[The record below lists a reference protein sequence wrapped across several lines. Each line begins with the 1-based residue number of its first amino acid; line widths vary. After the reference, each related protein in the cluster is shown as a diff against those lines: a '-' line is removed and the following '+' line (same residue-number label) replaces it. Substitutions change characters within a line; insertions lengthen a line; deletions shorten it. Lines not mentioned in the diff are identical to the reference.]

1 MERIFILLSII
12 MLTGCAA
19 GGPKFTES
27 KFTKN
32 PMQTEIFVFR
42 LDKFVDGGGCYEV
55 GLNDNPIG
63 VLANGG
69 FIRKEVNPGK
79 HVIAVPM
86 INKTHLEVSF
96 EGKENETLYFQFNVA
111 LNDPNAIPNSKILSQ
126 KDDYTNTQGELMHFD
141 NLFAQVEAEYALNE
155 LKLLRDSSVKVSC
168 MATVDFKN

>member
-1 MERIFILLSII
+1 MERILILLSII
-12 MLTGCAA
+12 LLSGCAA

-32 PMQTEIFVFR
+32 PKKTEVFVFR
-42 LDKFVDGGGCYEV
+42 LDKFVDGGSCYEI
-55 GLNDNPIG
+55 GINDNSIG
-63 VLANGG
+63 ALANGG
-69 FIRKEVNPGK
+69 FIRKEVAPGN

-86 INKTHLEVSF
+86 LNKTHLKVNF

-111 LNDPNAIPNSKILSQ
+111 LNDTNAIPNSKILSQ

-141 NLFAQVEAEYALNE
+141 NLLAQVEEEYALSE
-155 LKLLRDSSVKVSC
+155 LMLLRDSSVKASC